1 MSGQLVIFALYFL
14 VVFAIGW
21 ISLRRTRG
29 EEDYWIAGGNLGW
42 ALGGSTIAATQT
54 SAGTFVGTIGV
65 MYTVG
70 WSFGWLVLAMPLS
83 YWFMAAVLAPRFTR
97 VKEFTLPAFIG
108 ARYYSQRVRALAAV
122 IILVATVVYIQAQI
136 VAGGLIASTIFGIPT
151 KTGMIGFTVILLA
164 YTAVGGMLAVVY
176 TDFLQMFIMIAGV
189 VFAIPLAVS
198 HVGGVDA
205 LFTHVQEVNP
215 LTFTWESMPRTL
227 LFTMGMAFLL
237 GSISSPAQL
246 VRLYAMRD
254 MRTIRRGILL
264 AILVITSV
272 NLMVFVLSLVAVVMF
287 PALPT
292 GDLAMPMIAK
302 AVLPPFIGGIMLA
315 AITSA
320 MMSTVDS
327 LLIVAGSALSRDIYQ
342 TLINP
347 DLGERGRTVVNR
359 IGVVVVGSVP
369 VFLLLAGVGEG
380 ELVQFIVLLFTA
392 LMASSFF
399 IPVLLGI
406 YWRRATREGAAAAMA
421 GGVTI
426 TFLWEAFGS
435 ETIDPVLPG
444 FLASAVLMI
453 VVSLVTPLPPKSAIA
468 PYFPDGDG

>member
-1 MSGQLVIFALYFL
+1 
-14 VVFAIGW
+14 
-21 ISLRRTRG
+21 
-29 EEDYWIAGGNLGW
+29 
-42 ALGGSTIAATQT
+42 
-54 SAGTFVGTIGV
+54 
-65 MYTVG
+65 
-70 WSFGWLVLAMPLS
+70 
-83 YWFMAAVLAPRFTR
+83 
-97 VKEFTLPAFIG
+97 
-108 ARYYSQRVRALAAV
+108 
-122 IILVATVVYIQAQI
+122 
-136 VAGGLIASTIFGIPT
+136 
-151 KTGMIGFTVILLA
+151 
-164 YTAVGGMLAVVY
+164 
-176 TDFLQMFIMIAGV
+176 
-189 VFAIPLAVS
+189 
-198 HVGGVDA
+198 
-205 LFTHVQEVNP
+205 
-215 LTFTWESMPRTL
+215 
-227 LFTMGMAFLL
+227 
-237 GSISSPAQL
+237 
-246 VRLYAMRD
+246 
-254 MRTIRRGILL
+254 
-264 AILVITSV
+264 
-272 NLMVFVLSLVAVVMF
+272 
-287 PALPT
+287 
-292 GDLAMPMIAK
+292 MIAK

-453 VVSLVTPLPPKSAIA
+453 VVSLVTPPPPKSAIA